1 MNDIIYAKN
10 VFNAGIETALNNALE
25 IMLHLLSQLHSQRS
39 FVHSPHPQQR
49 HQSASI
55 GDNPPFQFG

>member
-1 MNDIIYAKN
+1 MKLFMPKKYLMLE
-10 VFNAGIETALNNALE
+10 IETAPNNALE

-39 FVHSPHPQQR
+39 FAHFPHPQQR
-49 HQSASI
+49 HQSAPI